1 MTAIVPQTNVTAT
14 IDTILEGYHTYRR
27 YFQEITSRA
36 MHRFV
41 GCDWPGLQ
49 ADANERLDA
58 YQKILQQVVTNLAD
72 RLGPLSNDR
81 RLWMAV
87 KNTITSE
94 LDRETSPDLAE
105 TFFNSVVRRLGNIIG
120 ADPQLEF
127 LRDEPRPLPPP
138 RAGRDY
144 QSFSAGDSTLET
156 LCGAIL
162 QTSVFSSH
170 FQDIELEARRLA
182 QHLSVNGPNAPPS
195 QAIDHIDLL
204 VPPFFRGMGAYLIG
218 RTVTSDGVYHP
229 LAIALINDNG
239 GVAIDGVIT
248 DTRGLRLLFSY
259 THSYFHASTAHIPE
273 LIAFLRPLLPH
284 RRLAELYISLGFNRH
299 GKTELYRDLAQHQNA
314 CRDIFTI
321 SPGKPGMVMAV
332 FNMPTDDLV
341 FKIIRDRFAQPK
353 RTTRRE
359 VMAKYDYIFRHDRTG
374 RLPDTQSFEHL
385 RFDLGCFHPELIR
398 ELEKTSQQSA
408 EITAGHVV
416 IKRAYVERRVHPLD
430 LYLDEATPGDVRS
443 AVIDF
448 GQAIKDLAYSNIFP
462 GDMLLKNFGVTD
474 LGRVIFY
481 DFDEICPLTECRF
494 RRKPVAV
501 SYEDELSSEPWYFVG
516 DNDIFPEEFENFLGL
531 TGELKQIF
539 LTHHRDLLDV
549 DFWQQTQEQLRAG
562 VPIHVFPYKRL
573 EGTRAGSSS
582 CVHRSYREKYSGH

>member
-1 MTAIVPQTNVTAT
+1 MNDILPQTNITAT
-14 IDTILEGYHTYRR
+14 VDTILKGYHAYRR

-36 MHRFV
+36 MDRFV

-49 ADANERLDA
+49 ADAIERLDA
-58 YQKILQQVVTNLAD
+58 YQKILQEVVTDLAD
-72 RLGPLSNDR
+72 ALGPQSDDR
-81 RLWMAV
+81 NLWAAV
-87 KNTITSE
+87 KNTITPE
-94 LDRETSPDLAE
+94 LERLDSPDLAE

-120 ADPQLEF
+120 ADPQMEF

-144 QSFSAGDSTLET
+144 QSYPAGDHSLET
-156 LCGAIL
+156 LCTAIL
-162 QTSVFSSH
+162 KTSVFKSY
-170 FQDIELEARRLA
+170 FQDVERQARRIA
-182 QHLSVNGPNAPPS
+182 QHLSDDGPNAPTPHT
-195 QAIDHIDLL
+195 IDHIDLI

-218 RTVTSDGVYHP
+218 RTVTSDGTCHP
-229 LAIALINDNG
+229 LAIALINDNDG
-239 GVAIDGVIT
+239 IAIDGVIT
-248 DTRGLRLLFSY
+248 DIRGLRLLFSY
-259 THSYFHASTAHIPE
+259 THSYFHVSTGHILE

-314 CRDIFTI
+314 CRDIFDI
-321 SPGKPGMVMAV
+321 SPGKPGMVMVV
-332 FNMPTDDLV
+332 FNMPSDDMV

-359 VMAKYDYIFRHDRTG
+359 VIAKYDYIFRHDRTG

-385 RFDLGCFHPELIR
+385 RFDRGCFHPGLIR
-398 ELEKTSQQSA
+398 ELEETAQQSA
-408 EITAGHVV
+408 VINTGHVV
-416 IKRAYVERRVHPLD
+416 IKLAYVERRVHPLN
-430 LYLDEATPGDVRS
+430 LYLDEATPEDARS

-494 RRKPVAV
+494 RRKPAAV
-501 SYEDELSSEPWYFVG
+501 SYEDELASEPWYFVG

-531 TGELKQIF
+531 TGERKQVF
-539 LTHHRDLLDV
+539 MAHHRDLFGV
-549 DFWQQTQEQLRAG
+549 KFWQQTQEQIRAG
-562 VPIHVFPYKRL
+562 IPIHVFPYKRMG
-573 EGTRAGSSS
+573 GTRSGNRS
-582 CVHRSYREKYSGH
+582 CAHRQPYRPQ

>member
-1 MTAIVPQTNVTAT
+1 MTASVPPTDVTAT
-14 IDTILEGYHTYRR
+14 IDTILEGYHAYRR

-41 GCDWPGLQ
+41 GGDWPGLQ

-81 RLWMAV
+81 RLWMGV
-87 KNTITSE
+87 KQAIASE
-94 LDRETSPDLAE
+94 LERETSPDLAE

-120 ADPQLEF
+120 ADPRLEF

-138 RAGRDY
+138 RTGRDY

-162 QTSVFSSH
+162 HTSVFSSH
-170 FQDIELEARRLA
+170 FQDIEQEARRLA
-182 QHLSVNGPNAPPS
+182 QHLSANGPDAPAP

-218 RTVTSDGVYHP
+218 RTVTSDGVFHP

-239 GVAIDGVIT
+239 GVTIDGVIT

-259 THSYFHASTAHIPE
+259 THSYFHASTVHIPE

-314 CRDIFTI
+314 CRDIFKI

-359 VMAKYDYIFRHDRTG
+359 VIAKYDYIFRHDRTG
-374 RLPDTQSFEHL
+374 RLPDTQTFEHL
-385 RFDLGCFHPELIR
+385 RFERGCFHPELIR
-398 ELEKTSQQSA
+398 ELEKTAQQSA
-408 EITAGHVV
+408 EITTGHVV
-416 IKRAYVERRVHPLD
+416 IKRSYVERRVHPLD
-430 LYLDEATPGDVRS
+430 LYLDQAMPEDARS

-494 RRKPVAV
+494 RRKPAAV

-531 TGELKQIF
+531 TGELKQVF
-539 LTHHRDLLDV
+539 LTHHRDLFDV
-549 DFWQQTQEQLRAG
+549 DFWQHTQEQLRAG

-573 EGTRAGSSS
+573 EVTPAGSGS
-582 CVHRSYREKYSGH
+582 CAHRS